1 MGTARP
7 GTHRIAQVPVNALGR
22 DFVVGDVHG
31 CFRTLDTALTAIGF
45 DSRTDRLFGVGDL
58 VNRGPHSEEALGWL
72 ERRFETVVLGNHDRS
87 VLSWFK
93 AKRGSPPPRF
103 SPPPESEWLLGHPL
117 QLAHQMF
124 ETAETLGVCLVP
136 GRQNLVLGKQRFDY
150 RSHRSRPG
158 W

>member
-1 MGTARP
+1 MATATPRLTAAFVEKVHRP
-7 GTHRIAQVPVNALGR
+7 GKYHDAFGLYLRVSGTGHRY
-22 DFVVGDVHG
+22 
-31 CFRTLDTALTAIGF
+31 
-45 DSRTDRLFGVGDL
+45 RLFGVGDL

-72 ERRFETVVLGNHDRS
+72 EQRFETVVLGNHNRS

-158 W
+158 R